1 MQSEILKLNKTDW
14 KSIGRGALIAIA
26 GVLLTYGSEV
36 ITQIDF
42 GNYTPIVV
50 AFWSVVANVGKKFLS
65 GE

>member
-36 ITQIDF
+36 IAQIDF